1 MKFKN
6 FALAR
11 RYAQAFLN
19 VFYPLPQ
26 TAPLA
31 AYEKLLRFFHEQPG
45 VIGLIVNCPCPQS
58 CFNQLEEFLIKKFG
72 LTAIEKKLFHRLL
85 LDRKINLF
93 AAVIEHLVDLE
104 HKRRD
109 ELVCTIEF
117 SHPPSHE
124 VTQQAIDAF
133 SSMTQLKVLPKIVIK
148 PSLICGVRMYSKTL
162 SYERS
167 IAKDLNDA
175 QTLTKT
181 KGGLW

>member
-1 MKFKN
+1 MKFRN

-26 TAPLA
+26 KAPLA
-31 AYEKLLRFFHEQPG
+31 AYEKLLNFFREQPG

-72 LTAIEKKLFHRLL
+72 LTLLEKKLFHRLL

-104 HKRRD
+104 HERRG
-109 ELVCTIEF
+109 ELVCTIEI
-117 SHPPSHE
+117 SHPICE
-124 VTQQAIDAF
+124 QATEKAIDAF
-133 SSMTQLKVLPKIVIK
+133 NAMTQLKVLPKIVIK
-148 PSLICGVRMYSKTL
+148 PSLICGIRMYSKTL

-175 QTLTKT
+175 QTLTKI